1 LKPSIKPSWLEKAED
16 TLRFHRQQLQ
26 SHERWKESDTA
37 SALNRASG
45 SVSEDLKIARWLKT
59 HREVIEG
66 FKFAKEALKWIKEEE
81 RKRELE

>member
-1 LKPSIKPSWLEKAED
+1 MEKSEE

-26 SHERWKESDTA
+26 SHDHWTEKNTAES
-37 SALNRASG
+37 LNRASG